1 MKTIT
6 LIFIPLLLTLGL
18 NAKEISSNSTQRQYS
33 KPGAPIDM
41 RYTSQKVDINET
53 CDVNITLT
61 TAIRSGTVSAFI
73 TLDKELTSLTK
84 FNENLTYEIMPEQQ
98 DYVINL
104 QVKSAQQ
111 GLYYIRLLT
120 KVDKGYGVKLRSFA
134 VPIYVGEKAGI
145 TKKSLNFSMKA
156 LGSGE
161 NISIS
166 QAVETIEI
174 VKEK

>member
-6 LIFIPLLLTLGL
+6 LIFIPLLLALGI
-18 NAKEISSNSTQRQYS
+18 NAKELSNNSTQRQYS

-41 RYTSQKVDINET
+41 HYTSQKVDINEIS
-53 CDVNITLT
+53 DVNITLS
-61 TAIRSGTVSAFI
+61 TAIRSGTVSVSI

-84 FNENLTYEIMPEQQ
+84 LNENLTYEIMPKQE

-145 TKKSLNFSMKA
+145 TKKSIGSHMKA

-166 QAVETIEI
+166 KAVETIEI